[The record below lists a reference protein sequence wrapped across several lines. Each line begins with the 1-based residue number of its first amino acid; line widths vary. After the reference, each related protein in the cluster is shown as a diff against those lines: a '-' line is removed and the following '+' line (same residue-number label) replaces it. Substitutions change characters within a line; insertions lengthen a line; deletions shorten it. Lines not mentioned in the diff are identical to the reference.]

1 MTGQRFDFSK
11 LIAERVPPGA
21 AGRAA
26 ARARY
31 DFGTGFPDPDSFP
44 WQGLH
49 EALGRAL
56 KDKGRD
62 LVRYPDPQGH
72 PELREFIADKLKR
85 ERGMTVHQDQVL
97 VTGGSGPAIALFVQ
111 LLANPGDVLL
121 TEEYT
126 YVGTLGIMRN
136 LKARIVG
143 VATDQEGMRPDALEQ
158 VIRDLARFEVKPKMV
173 YTIPSF
179 QNPLGTDMG
188 MQRRKD
194 ILAVA
199 QKYSIPIYEDDAY
212 EDLRFEGAR
221 SPAIGSYD
229 DSGMVLYSGTFS
241 KILGPA
247 MRVGF
252 LTAPEELLPRINAMH
267 WGRPTS
273 EFATLASLYYLRDH
287 LDDHVDEI
295 NGILRTRR
303 DAMIGAIGEYMGSVA
318 TVSHPDGGL
327 YLWLGLPEGSSTV
340 AASEKA
346 RARGVAYLPGPSFS
360 PSGGGGNYLRLC
372 FGYERPNAI
381 REGIATLAEVF
392 AQQGM
397 LNTKR

>member
-1 MTGQRFDFSK
+1 VATQKFDFSK
-11 LIAERVPPGA
+11 LIADRVPPGA
-21 AGRAA
+21 P
-26 ARARY
+26 ARPVVRPKY

-62 LVRYPDPQGH
+62 LVLYPDPQGH
-72 PELREFIADKLKR
+72 PEVRQFIADKLKR
-85 ERGMTVHQDQVL
+85 ERNITVNPDQVL

-111 LLANPGDVLL
+111 LLSNPGDVLL
-121 TEEYT
+121 TEDYT

-143 VATDQEGMRPDALEQ
+143 VATDAEGMRPDALEQ
-158 VIRDLARFEVKPKMV
+158 AIKDLARFEVKPKMV

-188 MQRRKD
+188 VARRKA

-212 EDLRFEGAR
+212 EDLRFAGAR
-221 SPAIGSYD
+221 SPAIHSYD

-252 LTAPEELLPRINAMH
+252 LVAPQELMPRINSMY

-273 EFATLASLYYLRDH
+273 EFATLAALYYLRDH

-303 DAMIGAIGEYMGSVA
+303 DAMLGAIGEYLGSAA

-327 YLWLGLPEGSSTV
+327 YLWLGLPEGKNV
-340 AASEKA
+340 AAVADKA

-360 PSGGGGNYLRLC
+360 PSGGGQNYLRLC
-372 FGYERPNAI
+372 FGYERPDAI
-381 REGIATLAEVF
+381 REGIAAMAEVF
-392 AQQGM
+392 AQNG
-397 LNTKR
+397 LLDKKR